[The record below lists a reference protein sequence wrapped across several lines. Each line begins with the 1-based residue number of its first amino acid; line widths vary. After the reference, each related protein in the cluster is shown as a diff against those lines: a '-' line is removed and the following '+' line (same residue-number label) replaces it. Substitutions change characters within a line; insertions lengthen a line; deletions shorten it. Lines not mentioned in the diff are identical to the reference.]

1 MTKYTRQMKTE
12 QTGAFI
18 MLNNETHLNDINT
31 IRQGK
36 NWFTEHMGRKTTTTT
51 VLGHDITLPHTGR
64 HVPCRNYTTGEG
76 GAGRQESRQA
86 MKEGGAREETRGSRN
101 RRSLAGPR
109 PLPLWSR
116 RREEPWR
123 RNGRRLQRG
132 DQLWWSR
139 RRRSPRWSGRAE
151 EQEQWG
157 GSGGPRWSRWRRR
170 PRWRWGSRWPRC
182 SQSNIGLRRSWGDE
196 GAGRMKGQ
204 GAAGGVES
212 WGTGWS
218 TPDQGRAW
226 GTRESGGASGQM
238 GHGGE
243 EGARSHGGAGGSI
256 GRGGVRASEV
266 GGRVEGNSDHALRWR
281 MVVLRSLHRI
291 DGGLRVSRG
300 AARRQWRR
308 QERVGVVAIFEE
320 RALDDTSE
328 ERALEDLKPP
338 QGWTRESRM
347 KEGWTEPAGVRERE
361 EGAVRS
367 PEQHPSLSDPTPCPA
382 VPDVLTAHP
391 QPWCRGRS
399 STLYSLP
406 HGGQLLPVHTPWLT
420 SSIAGTSAVGSGM
433 RSTNR
438 VDGGLISY
446 FVSHSW
452 GIPMM
457 KITGLSH
464 LFKWENLHNL
474 WLTKYFFAPL
484 YIYQGFSKFTF
495 KGPNLNYHQRQKV
508 QNICYYKTCFL

>member
-1 MTKYTRQMKTE
+1 
-12 QTGAFI
+12 

-51 VLGHDITLPHTGR
+51 VLARDITLPLPEGASRAVTIPPGR
-64 HVPCRNYTTGEG
+64 EERADKSPGRRWRREEPGRRHE
-76 GAGRQESRQA
+76 GAGT
-86 MKEGGAREETRGSRN
+86 EGAWQDPGHFRYGC
-101 RRSLAGPR
+101 PW
-109 PLPLWSR
+109 WSR

-139 RRRSPRWSGRAE
+139 RRRSPRWSWRAE
-151 EQEQWG
+151 EQVQWG

-170 PRWRWGSRWPRC
+170 PRWRRGSRCRGAARAT
-182 SQSNIGLRRSWGDE
+182 GLRRSWGDE

-226 GTRESGGASGQM
+226 GTRESGGASGQRVL
-238 GHGGE
+238 GGE
-243 EGARSHGGAGGSI
+243 EVARSHGEAGGST
-256 GRGGVRASEV
+256 GRGGDRASEV

-281 MVVLRSLHRI
+281 MAVPRSLHRI

-347 KEGWTEPAGVRERE
+347 KEGWTEPAGVRERG

-406 HGGQLLPVHTPWLT
+406 HGGRYCQFTHLDWHNPLLAHRRWARACAT
-420 SSIAGTSAVGSGM
+420 
-433 RSTNR
+433 TNR
-438 VDGGLISY
+438 GDGGLISY